1 MHCNPYPKC
10 YDHISDDKG
19 WFIGAGAGAIPGLAF
34 FRRMAN
40 KTPPKPILGGVVG
53 ATTIMLGSWLGGGY
67 TNTFGTQEK
76 IKTAIQN
83 GEWERK
89 FPEGLVHKQLTR
101 VSMTLGC
108 KHIFF
113 NQNKAHS
120 NILCY
125 QASLELFPIEHS
137 TKFYLHKEEFN

>member
-1 MHCNPYPKC
+1 MSNFDKNGIPQHARIMHFYLAHLPEHNEAELAALNEFR
-10 YDHISDDKG
+10 DDKG

-67 TNTFGTQEK
+67 TNTVGTQEK

-89 FPEGLVHKQLTR
+89 FPEGLVHK
-101 VSMTLGC
+101 
-108 KHIFF
+108 H
-113 NQNKAHS
+113 N
-120 NILCY
+120 
-125 QASLELFPIEHS
+125 SLAWCH
-137 TKFYLHKEEFN
+137 

>member
-1 MHCNPYPKC
+1 MHFYLAHLPEHNEAELAALNEFRGSLSNPKPQC
-10 YDHISDDKG
+10 YIDFLDDKG

-67 TNTFGTQEK
+67 TNTVGTQEK

-89 FPEGLVHKQLTR
+89 FPEGLVHK
-101 VSMTLGC
+101 
-108 KHIFF
+108 H
-113 NQNKAHS
+113 N
-120 NILCY
+120 
-125 QASLELFPIEHS
+125 SLAWCH
-137 TKFYLHKEEFN
+137 

>member
-1 MHCNPYPKC
+1 MHSNPNPKC

-89 FPEGLVHKQLTR
+89 FPEGLVHKQL
-101 VSMTLGC
+101 GC
-108 KHIFF
+108 
-113 NQNKAHS
+113 
-120 NILCY
+120 L
-125 QASLELFPIEHS
+125 
-137 TKFYLHKEEFN
+137 

>member
-1 MHCNPYPKC
+1 MHFYLAHLPEHNEAELAALNEFRGQITNPKPKC
-10 YDHISDDKG
+10 YNNCLDDKG
-19 WFIGAGAGAIPGLAF
+19 WFIGAGVGAIPGLAF

-89 FPEGLVHKQLTR
+89 FPEGLVHKL
-101 VSMTLGC
+101 LGC
-108 KHIFF
+108 
-113 NQNKAHS
+113 
-120 NILCY
+120 L
-125 QASLELFPIEHS
+125 
-137 TKFYLHKEEFN
+137 

>member
-1 MHCNPYPKC
+1 MHFYLANLPEHNEAELAALNEFRGWLSNPKSQC
-10 YDHISDDKG
+10 YTDFLDDKG
-19 WFIGAGAGAIPGLAF
+19 WFIGAGAGSIPGLAF

-89 FPEGLVHKQLTR
+89 FPEDLVHKNN
-101 VSMTLGC
+101 SLG
-108 KHIFF
+108 
-113 NQNKAHS
+113 
-120 NILCY
+120 
-125 QASLELFPIEHS
+125 
-137 TKFYLHKEEFN
+137 